1 MDPATRVKLALDESR
16 MLILGAQV
24 LLGFQLRS
32 AFQDRFEQLSPH
44 AKTID
49 AASLVLM
56 VVVIGLLI
64 APPIHHRV
72 VENGNATARILRAI
86 GIIMPWALLPLAL
99 SLGFNVFIAMEGLA
113 GTPGAF
119 WSAFAATALALW
131 FCFGLEGFAVWQ
143 QRGKPMQQIN
153 AEIPLPQK
161 IDQMLTEARVILPGA
176 QALLGFQLAVMLTME
191 FEKLQLS
198 SKVAH

>member
-56 VVVIGLLI
+56 IVVIWLLI
-64 APPIHHRV
+64 ALPIHHRV

-99 SLGFNVFIAMEGLA
+99 SLGFNGSSQWKVLPARQELSGRRSPRLRW
-113 GTPGAF
+113 PY
-119 WSAFAATALALW
+119 
-131 FCFGLEGFAVWQ
+131 GFALGL
-143 QRGKPMQQIN
+143 RGSLSGNNVENPCNRLMRKFRFPR
-153 AEIPLPQK
+153 K
-161 IDQMLTEARVILPGA
+161 LTRC
-176 QALLGFQLAVMLTME
+176 
-191 FEKLQLS
+191 
-198 SKVAH
+198 